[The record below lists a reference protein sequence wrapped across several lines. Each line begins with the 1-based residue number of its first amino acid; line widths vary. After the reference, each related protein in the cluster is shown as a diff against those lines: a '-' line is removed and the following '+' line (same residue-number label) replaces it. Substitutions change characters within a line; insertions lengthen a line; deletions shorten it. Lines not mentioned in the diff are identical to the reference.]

1 MKKYKKPLLI
11 AEIGI
16 NHNGN
21 LDTAKKLIN
30 IAKQSNFDCVKF
42 QKRDNT
48 ICIPESQKNIMRET
62 PWGMISYLDYKN
74 KIEFSIN
81 QYKQIDKYCKKLK
94 IKWFA
99 SNWDT
104 NSQKLMRKFDFPYN
118 KVASAMITNINLLE
132 LIASERKKTFISTGM
147 SNLNNIAKAVSIF
160 KKKKMSIC
168 IATLCFYISLP

>member
-1 MKKYKKPLLI
+1 
-11 AEIGI
+11 
-16 NHNGN
+16 
-21 LDTAKKLIN
+21 
-30 IAKQSNFDCVKF
+30 
-42 QKRDNT
+42 
-48 ICIPESQKNIMRET
+48 MRET

-104 NSQKLMRKFDFPYN
+104 NSQKLMRQFNFPYN

-132 LIASERKKTFISTGM
+132 LIASERKKHLF
-147 SNLNNIAKAVSIF
+147 LQV
-160 KKKKMSIC
+160 
-168 IATLCFYISLP
+168 